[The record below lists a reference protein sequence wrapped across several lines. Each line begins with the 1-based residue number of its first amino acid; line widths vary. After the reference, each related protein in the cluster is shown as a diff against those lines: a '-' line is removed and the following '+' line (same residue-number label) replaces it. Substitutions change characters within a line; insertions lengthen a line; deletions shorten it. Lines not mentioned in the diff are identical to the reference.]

1 MKFTPRPFC
10 LALLLSSAGISVA
23 APPPRPSRAQAYPQE
38 LSQSDPRFARAY
50 AGFARAVGKKHDWIK
65 SFGAASPVATKE
77 IDGKSYYV
85 VSGCKPHDCPTAKYV
100 VLIDKANYQTV
111 GALIENKTAGVVLRQ
126 SSIQWLGEPDE
137 RQLTE
142 IASQLF

>member
-10 LALLLSSAGISVA
+10 LALLLSSAGISLA
-23 APPPRPSRAQAYPQE
+23 AQPQRPSPTPAYPHE
-38 LSQSDPRFARAY
+38 LSQSDARFARAY

-65 SFGAASPVATKE
+65 SFGTASPVVTKE
-77 IDGKSYYV
+77 IDGKSFYV
-85 VSGCKPHDCPTAKYV
+85 VSGCKPQECPMAKYV
-100 VLIDKANYQTV
+100 VLIDKASYQTV
-111 GALIENKTAGVVLRQ
+111 GALIENKTAGVVLKQ